1 MSSGTHDC
9 AKVIYLSGVSGKKES
24 LLPEGH
30 PIHTLMEEH
39 GLILDFALKLRVAA
53 ENFQK
58 AKGAQTIERL
68 MENLD
73 HLADHFKDSEKHYIR
88 EENVLFPHIEK
99 HGITGPPAQMWNEH
113 NSIRELKKRLYALSE
128 QEQPADIAKFKKDL
142 MEVATELMD
151 TLGMHFEKENNVLFP
166 MSLRAIPDKDWVE
179 IVEGFDEIGY
189 TIFTPITSR
198 KIPKAMNAKEEG
210 ATVKR
215 SPGAALEVSGDR
227 LVFETGSFTREELET
242 ILDTLPFDMT
252 FVDADEEV
260 RYFSNSKDRIFPRTK
275 AIIGR
280 KVQNCHPQKS
290 VHVVQKILDDFR
302 SGRREVAEFWINAG
316 EKMVH
321 IRYFALRRNGKF
333 LGTVEVS
340 QDIAPLRKLQGEKR
354 LLD

>member
-1 MSSGTHDC
+1 MR
-9 AKVIYLSGVSGKKES
+9 LSKASIEKEAS
-24 LLPEGH
+24 LPEGH

-58 AKGAQTIERL
+58 ASGAGTLERL

-73 HLADHFKDSEKHYIR
+73 HLADHFKDSEKHYLR

-113 NSIRELKKRLYALSE
+113 NNIRELKKRFYALAE
-128 QEQPADIAKFKKDL
+128 QEMPKDIVKFKKEL
-142 MEVATELMD
+142 MEVATGLMD
-151 TLGMHFEKENNVLFP
+151 KLGMHFEKENNVLFP
-166 MSLRAIPDKDWVE
+166 MSLRAIDDKEWVD

-198 KIPKAMNAKEEG
+198 TIPKAVKPKEEG
-210 ATVKR
+210 AGVRK
-215 SPGAALEVSGDR
+215 SPGAALELSGDR
-227 LVFETGSFTREELET
+227 LMFETGSFTREELESM
-242 ILDTLPFDMT
+242 LDTVPFDMT
-252 FVDADEEV
+252 FVDSNEEV
-260 RYFSNSKDRIFPRTK
+260 RYFSNSKERIFPRTK

-290 VHVVQKILDDFR
+290 YAVVQRILDDFR
-302 SGRREVAEFWINAG
+302 SGKRDVAEFWINAG